1 MTLRWAGLETTA
13 TVAGDGP
20 LVLLLHGFP
29 DHRETWRHQIPAL
42 ATAGFRVVAPNLR
55 GYEPASQ
62 PASDD
67 YSVASLAGD
76 VLAWMDL
83 LGAARARVVGHDWG
97 AAVAWALAALAPDRV
112 ERVAGLAVP
121 PLRRIAR
128 MAAGDPT
135 ALFPLWYMA
144 FFQLRGVSERAL
156 LARDGALIRLLWR
169 RWSPDYTPAEADL
182 RAVIDTLARPGV
194 ARAALRYYRA
204 LADPTA
210 ARTRQSWRLLTAPTP
225 VPALALVGAGDGCIR
240 AGALGRAVDLRD
252 FPAGVQTATVPA
264 SGHFLHLEN
273 PDAIHEILVP
283 WLRPPR

>member
-1 MTLRWAGLETTA
+1 MAQVLGGTARGLFGLEAGALKPPEVMTLRWAGLETTA

-55 GYEPASQ
+55 PRAASQ

-135 ALFPLWYMA
+135 PALFRCGTWPSFSSA
-144 FFQLRGVSERAL
+144 ASPS
-156 LARDGALIRLLWR
+156 ARC
-169 RWSPDYTPAEADL
+169 SPA
-182 RAVIDTLARPGV
+182 
-194 ARAALRYYRA
+194 
-204 LADPTA
+204 
-210 ARTRQSWRLLTAPTP
+210 TAPSS
-225 VPALALVGAGDGCIR
+225 ACFGA
-240 AGALGRAVDLRD
+240 AGR
-252 FPAGVQTATVPA
+252 PST
-264 SGHFLHLEN
+264 
-273 PDAIHEILVP
+273 
-283 WLRPPR
+283 RPPRPTCWLLYRHPRPPRRRSRNRRLPPRPSPTPPPRAPASPGAC